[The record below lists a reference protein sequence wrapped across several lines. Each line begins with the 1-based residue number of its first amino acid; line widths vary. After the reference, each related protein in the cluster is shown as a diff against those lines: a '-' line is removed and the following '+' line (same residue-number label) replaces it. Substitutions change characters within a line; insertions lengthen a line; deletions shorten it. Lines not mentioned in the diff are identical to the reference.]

1 MTEKKRT
8 MYAPWPELGTR
19 PPTVISVELGED
31 EDVEW
36 IWTHTDDGESVVT
49 GYAITQRTDK
59 PKQKREVLDEP
70 IIKPEQALCPW
81 SVKVGLGEKDRNRLT

>member
-8 MYAPWPELGTR
+8 MYAPWSELGTR

-59 PKQKREVLDEP
+59 PRQSIGRCWMNQSSSRSRRSVRG
-70 IIKPEQALCPW
+70 AL
-81 SVKVGLGEKDRNRLT
+81 K